1 MFDFT
6 FLSQGLAQIKSFGL
20 FSLFLGYGA
29 LAPLFL
35 RLALGG
41 YLLSVSIHK
50 WKSGH
55 FFGKTVYR
63 KILSLLYV
71 LTGLLLVL
79 GILVQ
84 PAALLA
90 TLLAFSGLVRKEHR
104 KENWLALGIAI
115 SLLVLGA
122 GSWVINLPF

>member
-20 FSLFLGYGA
+20 FPLFLGYSA

-41 YLLSVSIHK
+41 YLLSVSIPK

-63 KILSLLYV
+63 KILSLLYI

-90 TLLAFSGLVRKEHR
+90 ALLAFSGLVRKEHR

-122 GSWVINLPF
+122 GSWVVSLPF